1 MGFSS
6 HCTQR
11 QNLEGRLLLWVL
23 CGRRRLGKNFLS
35 CRSIGQVSRGGI
47 RTQTGRTHDRNPQP
61 GEVRLIGVL
70 IGYAESDP
78 AAQCD
83 VGAFRAMAREA
94 TVDGR
99 RQCSDRGHMPQSFLP
114 KRTFSSDVCQ
124 VLRDPGIDLAEPTSV
139 PPLQGSRL

>member
-6 HCTQR
+6 HQR

-23 CGRRRLGKNFLS
+23 CGWRRLGKNFLS

-47 RTQTGRTHDRNPQP
+47 RTQTGRKHDRNPQP
-61 GEVRLIGVL
+61 GGVRLIGVL

-94 TVDGR
+94 AVNGR
-99 RQCSDRGHMPQSFLP
+99 RQCSDRGHMPQ
-114 KRTFSSDVCQ
+114 
-124 VLRDPGIDLAEPTSV
+124 IDLAEPTSV